1 LGGARIDHHRH
12 SFYSDRRKVTR
23 MIRSLTIAMVTAA
36 AFAGIATPA
45 FAQQQGPVW
54 PADKLG
60 KETSIP
66 FVGTI
71 GLYNFAPDGDRGVW
85 LQDQQ
90 RRWYYARV
98 LGPCTG
104 LPFATRI
111 GVDTRFGGTQFDR
124 TGILLVD
131 RDRCPINSLVASNGP
146 PPKAKKAKNKG

>member
-1 LGGARIDHHRH
+1 
-12 SFYSDRRKVTR
+12 
-23 MIRSLTIAMVTAA
+23 MIRTLTIAMLVAASLAGGTVPAA
-36 AFAGIATPA
+36 AKQRSYT
-45 FAQQQGPVW
+45 W

-66 FVGTI
+66 FIGTI
-71 GLYNFAPDGDRGVW
+71 GLYNFEADGDRGVW

-111 GVDTRFGGTQFDR
+111 GVDTRFGGNQLDR
-124 TGILLVD
+124 TGTLLVD
-131 RDRCPINSLVASNGP
+131 RQRCHIDSLTASNGP
-146 PPKAKKAKNKG
+146 PPKVKKAKKR